1 MSKTDEFVKNW
12 GFTEGFEGPK
22 DSREQLR
29 ADFRR
34 TVESLLPAKSEINK
48 RKNDRAAY
56 IRELGYPMQVRVK
69 YGDAIEETVEWLRSR
84 LLAAIDAKD
93 IPDKTENIKSFKT
106 GCNAGKYGFLCSLQ
120 PGGLHCQTCDYCV
133 DAKDD
138 AKDLQ
143 DKK

>member
-1 MSKTDEFVKNW
+1 MLVYCIHGRLVFLDCYLLNLCEISKIDEFVEKYGQSIRNDK
-12 GFTEGFEGPK
+12 GEVVYDINGE
-22 DSREQLR
+22 ELR
-29 ADFRR
+29 ADFRS

-93 IPDKTENIKSFKT
+93 
-106 GCNAGKYGFLCSLQ
+106 
-120 PGGLHCQTCDYCV
+120 
-133 DAKDD
+133 D